1 MFSYQTEHLFSYRV
15 GLLLPA
21 DVVGPCP
28 GDIRVNF
35 LLTGG
40 EIWGPRLSGKVR
52 SGGADFAT
60 VRTDGVILVDVRA
73 MLESSDGALID
84 VAYQGVL
91 DLGPD
96 GYANFLQGIMPP
108 ELKVRTAPRFRTAH
122 PAYQWLNRLQCY
134 SIGEANLAKQ
144 EIAYDVYA
152 LN

>member
-1 MFSYQTEHLFSYRV
+1 MFTYETEHLFSYRA
-15 GLLLPA
+15 GLLPPE
-21 DVVGPCP
+21 VVGPCP
-28 GDIRVNF
+28 GDIRLNF
-35 LLTGG
+35 PIADG
-40 EIWGPRLSGKVR
+40 EVWGPKLSGKVKP
-52 SGGADFAT
+52 GGVDFAT
-60 VRTDGVILVDVRA
+60 LRTDGVILVDVRG

-96 GYANFLQGIMPP
+96 GHANFLQGIMPP
-108 ELKVRTAPRFRTAH
+108 ELKVRATPRFRTAH

-152 LN
+152 LK